1 MPCIAGLCKMDGGA
15 AASCG
20 ELMKKPTH
28 SSTGAGMPPD
38 GQRGHGPDPVVE
50 EAIGRQLRKLY
61 DDVASEPVPD
71 RFAELLRQLEQQD
84 GKG

>member
-1 MPCIAGLCKMDGGA
+1 MDGGA

>member
-1 MPCIAGLCKMDGGA
+1 
-15 AASCG
+15 
-20 ELMKKPTH
+20 MKKPIH
-28 SSTGAGMPPD
+28 PSAGADTPHAQHG
-38 GQRGHGPDPVVE
+38 GRGPDPVVD

-71 RFAELLRQLEQQD
+71 RFAELLRQLEQQQD

>member
-1 MPCIAGLCKMDGGA
+1 
-15 AASCG
+15 
-20 ELMKKPTH
+20 MKKPTH
-28 SSTGAGMPPD
+28 SSTSAGMLPD